1 MVSRRDIIWLGIA
14 AALSGSLIGGILLA
28 AGIALVMSGRHA
40 GIVLVC
46 AGAPVSV
53 LIGWL
58 MGRRLAREADGTPA
72 Q

>member
-1 MVSRRDIIWLGIA
+1 MPTRRDIVWLGIA
-14 AALSGSLIGGILLA
+14 SALSGSLVGGVLLA
-28 AGIALVMSGRHA
+28 IGIALVLNGSLA

-58 MGRRLAREADGTPA
+58 MGRRLARELN
-72 Q
+72 